1 MAGVSGYCT
10 TLFMVRYLRT
20 DVVRFG
26 FLPWNL
32 FLAWVPFVCA
42 LIISALSRR
51 GNALLVVPMCIVW
64 LLFLPNAPYL
74 ITDLVHLGPV
84 REAPFWFDVLLL
96 ASFAINGLLLGFA
109 SLAMVQQSVRRRWGP
124 VWGWLLAFVA
134 LGLCGYGIYLGRFL
148 RWNSWDV
155 LDSPGMLVRE
165 VGALRDPLA
174 AHRHRRD
181 RSVRIAAV
189 PVLPR
194 HPGHC
199 PHARRALTQP
209 KVPWRPA
216 PAANR
221 AAPAWVSPERMV
233 TSPSRVSFARA
244 SCCGRSHC

>member
-1 MAGVSGYCT
+1 MRLGPRSALVLSLAGVSGYCT

-51 GNALLVVPMCIVW
+51 GNALLVVPLCVVW

-109 SLAMVQQSVRRRWGP
+109 SLAMVQQAVRRRWGQL
-124 VWGWLLAFVA
+124 WGWLLAFVA

-165 VGALRDPLA
+165 VGALRDPLSRPTA
-174 AHRHRRD
+174 IVVTALFG
-181 RSVRIAAV
+181 SLLFLSYLVTLAT
-189 PVLPR
+189 
-194 HPGHC
+194 
-199 PHARRALTQP
+199 ARTLD
-209 KVPWRPA
+209 
-216 PAANR
+216 
-221 AAPAWVSPERMV
+221 ER
-233 TSPSRVSFARA
+233 
-244 SCCGRSHC
+244 